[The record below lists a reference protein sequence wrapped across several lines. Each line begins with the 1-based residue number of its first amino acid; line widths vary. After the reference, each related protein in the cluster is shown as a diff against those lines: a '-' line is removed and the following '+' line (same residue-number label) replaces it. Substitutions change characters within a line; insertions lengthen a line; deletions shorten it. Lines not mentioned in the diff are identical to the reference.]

1 MYRSIV
7 VGTDCTDTASVA
19 VEHAAQLACA
29 VGACLHV
36 VSVYQ
41 EPATVAIAQTGYV
54 APQSDGWSEMAVQ
67 DRQRQVDSIA
77 TRLRG
82 RDLNVT
88 AHVMRG
94 DPRSAILAVAHE
106 VDADLIVVG
115 SRGLNGIRRVF
126 GSVPNAVTH
135 NKEFHVLI
143 VRTA

>member
-19 VEHAAQLACA
+19 VEHAAELACA

-54 APQSDGWSEMAVQ
+54 APQSDQWSDMAIK
-67 DRQRQVDSIA
+67 DRQRQVDSITA
-77 TRLRG
+77 SLRSRG
-82 RDLNVT
+82 LNVT
-88 AHVMRG
+88 GHVARG
-94 DPRSAILAVAHE
+94 DPRSGILAVAHE
-106 VDADLIVVG
+106 ADADLIVVG
-115 SRGLNGIRRVF
+115 SRGLNGVRRLF

-135 NKEFHVLI
+135 NKEFHVLV